1 MSVNMNIKIKNCP
14 FCGGKSKVYAYLGKY
29 YAKCIKC
36 KTYSAPYDTPEQA
49 AAAWN
54 TRYNKEGD
62 QAQDKV
68 KRERKPIYLCDA
80 TKNTKCAQTSCYIST
95 CYINGGWCRCTQY
108 PEYAKTDEQ
117 GEPIKASEM

>member
-1 MSVNMNIKIKNCP
+1 MNIKIENCP

>member
-1 MSVNMNIKIKNCP
+1 MSVNMNIKIENCP

-54 TRYNKEGD
+54 TRVYSVGVDLHNDTE
-62 QAQDKV
+62 AI
-68 KRERKPIYLCDA
+68 KPPINVNFENMEEA
-80 TKNTKCAQTSCYIST
+80 TEI
-95 CYINGGWCRCTQY
+95 
-108 PEYAKTDEQ
+108 
-117 GEPIKASEM
+117 